1 MTDCT
6 IGNEYNGSLGPRISS
21 VFVILFGSFLGA
33 WSPVFAARHRSLGV
47 PEWLFFVAR
56 YFGSGVI
63 LATAFIHLL
72 GPANDAL
79 NDPCLIGVITE
90 YPWAEG
96 ICLMA
101 VFLMFLVELVT
112 MRYARLSFAQDHD
125 IEQTDHG
132 RANRDS
138 DALPNKPFDGDQAS
152 EVMAGVVQDYRE
164 EPAGPQYGTV
174 SSTAG
179 RLQSS
184 HQEADELFDSQS
196 YRAHLTAIAV
206 LDFGIIFHSI
216 FIGLTLAVAGEE
228 FQTLYIVLVFHQ
240 TFEGLAVGT
249 RVAAVDWPKS
259 TKWTPYMLIIAYA
272 ISTPL
277 GIAVG
282 LGVRPSFSPGS
293 QNTLITNGVF
303 DSISAGILIFT
314 GLIELMGRDFL
325 FSDRMQKAPLREVT
339 AAVGCMC
346 LGAGLMALIGF
357 WA

>member
-1 MTDCT
+1 MTNCN

-21 VFVILFGSFLGA
+21 VFVILLGSFLGA

-79 NDPCLIGVITE
+79 SDPCLTGVITE
-90 YPWAEG
+90 YSWAEG

-101 VFLMFLVELVT
+101 VFIMFLMELVT
-112 MRYARLSFAQDHD
+112 TRLSLGRGHD
-125 IEQTDHG
+125 IESTDHG
-132 RANRDS
+132 RANKHS
-138 DALPNKPFDGDQAS
+138 DALPNKAFDSDQGS
-152 EVMAGVVQDYRE
+152 EVRAGVVQDHRE
-164 EPAGPQYGTV
+164 EPAGLEYGTV
-174 SSTAG
+174 PSVAA
-179 RLQSS
+179 RVQSS
-184 HQEADELFDSQS
+184 HQEADELFDSQR
-196 YRAHLTAIAV
+196 YRSHLIAIAI
-206 LDFGIIFHSI
+206 LDFGIIFHSV

-249 RVAAVDWPKS
+249 RVAAIDWPKS
-259 TKWTPYMLIIAYA
+259 TKWTPYFLVIAYA
-272 ISTPL
+272 ISTPF

-282 LGVRPSFSPGS
+282 LGVRTSFSPGS

-325 FSDRMQKAPLREVT
+325 FSDRMQKAPLGEVM
-339 AAVGCMC
+339 AAVGCMS
-346 LGAGLMALIGF
+346 LGAGLMSLIGF

>member
-1 MTDCT
+1 MTNCT

-33 WSPVFAARHRSLGV
+33 WSPVFAARHRGLGV

-79 NDPCLIGVITE
+79 SDPCLTGVIAE
-90 YPWAEG
+90 YPCVEG

-112 MRYARLSFAQDHD
+112 VRYARRSPGQSHD
-125 IEQTDHG
+125 IEQTHHG
-132 RANRDS
+132 RANKDS
-138 DALPNKPFDGDQAS
+138 DALPNKAFNGDQES
-152 EVMAGVVQDYRE
+152 EVTAGVVQDYRE
-164 EPAGPQYGTV
+164 EPAGLEHDTV
-174 SSTAG
+174 PIVAG
-179 RLQSS
+179 GVQSS
-184 HQEADELFDSQS
+184 HQEPDELFDSQS

-206 LDFGIIFHSI
+206 LDFGIIFHSV

-282 LGVRPSFSPGS
+282 LGVRTSFSPGS
-293 QNTLITNGVF
+293 RNTLITNGVF

-314 GLIELMGRDFL
+314 GLVELMGRDFL
-325 FSDRMQKAPLREVT
+325 FSDRMQKAPLREVV
-339 AAVGCMC
+339 AAVGSMC
-346 LGAGLMALIGF
+346 LGAGCMALIGF

>member
-1 MTDCT
+1 MPNCN
-6 IGNEYNGSLGPRISS
+6 IGNEYNGSLGSRISS
-21 VFVILFGSFLGA
+21 VFVILLGSFLGA
-33 WSPVFAARHRSLGV
+33 WSPVFAARHRSLEV

-79 NDPCLIGVITE
+79 SDQCLIGVIAE

-112 MRYARLSFAQDHD
+112 TRYARLSFAQYHD
-125 IEQTDHG
+125 IEQTDHE
-132 RANRDS
+132 RANKNS
-138 DALPNKPFDGDQAS
+138 DALPNKTFDGEQGS

-164 EPAGPQYGTV
+164 EPAGLEYDTV
-174 SSTAG
+174 PIVAG
-179 RLQSS
+179 RVQSS

-196 YRAHLTAIAV
+196 YRAHLTAIAI
-206 LDFGIIFHSI
+206 LDFGIIFHSV

-228 FQTLYIVLVFHQ
+228 FQTLYVVLVFHQ

-249 RVAAVDWPKS
+249 RVAGVGWPKS

-272 ISTPL
+272 ISTPF
-277 GIAVG
+277 GIGVG
-282 LGVRPSFSPGS
+282 LGVRTSFSPGS

-325 FSDRMQKAPLREVT
+325 FSDRMQKAPWREVT